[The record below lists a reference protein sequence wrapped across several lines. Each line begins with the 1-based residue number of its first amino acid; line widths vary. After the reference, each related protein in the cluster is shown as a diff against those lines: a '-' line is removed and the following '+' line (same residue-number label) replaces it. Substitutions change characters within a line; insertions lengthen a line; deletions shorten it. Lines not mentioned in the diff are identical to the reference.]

1 MKIITKRSPQGIDIE
16 FIEYVPAHSQPILD
30 HLSTMVRLN
39 REDRNRR
46 DERAARKGA
55 SK

>member
-30 HLSTMVRLN
+30 HLSTMARLN
-39 REDRNRR
+39 REDRSRR
-46 DERAARKGA
+46 EDRAKRNGG